1 MVPLLSLML
10 PVMIAAFLDIFASS
24 LTGTDLFLMLS
35 ILPYLQS
42 LLGNIRRDSL
52 GLNCDRRD
60 QSKPQ

>member
-42 LLGNIRRDSL
+42 FARQHRE
-52 GLNCDRRD
+52 R
-60 QSKPQ
+60 QSGTNL